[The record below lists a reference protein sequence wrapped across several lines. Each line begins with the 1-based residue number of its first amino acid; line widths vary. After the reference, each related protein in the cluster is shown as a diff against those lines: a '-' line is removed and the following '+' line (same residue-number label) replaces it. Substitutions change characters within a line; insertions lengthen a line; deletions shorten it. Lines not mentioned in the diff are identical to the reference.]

1 MRRERTDSKK
11 RKQAAGRNCRYENK
25 MRKIGILQK
34 EYRICLK
41 NKFCTFFWYSVE
53 NQKSKE
59 GYRCHTILLMIIFG
73 STFYVL
79 AY

>member
-1 MRRERTDSKK
+1 
-11 RKQAAGRNCRYENK
+11 